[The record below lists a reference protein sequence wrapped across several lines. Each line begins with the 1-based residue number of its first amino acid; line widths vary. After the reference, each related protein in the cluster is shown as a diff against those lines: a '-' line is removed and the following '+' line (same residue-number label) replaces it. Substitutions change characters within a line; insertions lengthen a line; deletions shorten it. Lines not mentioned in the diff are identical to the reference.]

1 MLSKLKGF
9 HHKQRGL
16 TLIEVIV
23 VVAILGILAAVLIP
37 SVSGLIGEGE
47 NAAYDADV
55 ESVNLA
61 TTEFR
66 LDRHQGPAAGEWGAA
81 PGGARRLYPTIDGE
95 VGDIEVDLAAPDES
109 TDNGNFPLMK
119 YIDGSGVGAVA
130 GATNVADSLIW
141 MGLLVNEPNDL
152 NTSAMQQ
159 KSGDAAPADDEDGE
173 YIPRFPESAHADNT
187 ELDPSGSA
195 SEGSYWYV
203 VLHNGTVAA
212 VYLNGDDGIYYA
224 GFDDVFP

>member
-1 MLSKLKGF
+1 MLRKLKGLY
-9 HHKQRGL
+9 HNQRGL
-16 TLIEVIV
+16 TLIEIIV

-55 ESVNLA
+55 ESVNLV

-81 PGGARRLYPTIDGE
+81 AGGKRRLYPTVDGE
-95 VGDIEVDLAAPDES
+95 VGDVELDIATTTP
-109 TDNGNFPLMK
+109 DNGNFPLVK
-119 YIDGSGVGAVA
+119 YVDGSGVGAIADAADVS
-130 GATNVADSLIW
+130 DSLVW

-195 SEGSYWYV
+195 TEGNYWYV

-212 VYLNGDDGIYYA
+212 LYLADGVYYA
-224 GFDDVFP
+224 GFHDVFP

>member
-1 MLSKLKGF
+1 MLRKLKGR
-9 HHKQRGL
+9 HHKQRGF

-47 NAAYDADV
+47 NAAFDAEV
-55 ESVNLA
+55 KSVNLVA
-61 TTEFR
+61 TEFK

-81 PGGARRLYPTIDGE
+81 AGNSRWLYPTVDGE
-95 VGDIEVDLAAPDES
+95 VGDVELDIATATPDR
-109 TDNGNFPLMK
+109 GNFPLVK
-119 YIDGSGVGAVA
+119 YVDGPGVGP
-130 GATNVADSLIW
+130 VADAADVSDSLVW

-159 KSGDAAPADDEDGE
+159 KTGDAAPANDEDGE
-173 YIPRFPESAHADNT
+173 YLPRFPESAHADNT
-187 ELDPSGSA
+187 EIDPTGSVTA
-195 SEGSYWYV
+195 GSYLYV
-203 VLHNGTVAA
+203 VLHNGQVAA
-212 VYLNGDDGIYYA
+212 VYLNAADGVYYA